1 MRYLKA
7 WRPTPSFVVSCI
19 SLFVAL
25 SGTAIALQGQNGV
38 KSDDIAPGA
47 VHRGD
52 VAKNAI
58 NGAKV
63 ADNSLSGADID
74 ESSLAISSGGG
85 GGPSAPSGPA
95 GGDLAGTYP
104 NPTIAAGAI
113 GTANLQ
119 NNVIPNDGTGIDGS
133 TKLAVNSVGYQE
145 IKNDSVRGSTIG
157 TITTVRKTQAV
168 SPGNI
173 GNALA
178 VCPTGTQLLSGGGD
192 VSGSAELIATFGNF
206 PADAPGSWTAQ
217 GDGTNNA
224 GGAVEAI
231 AHCLN

>member
-7 WRPTPSFVVSCI
+7 WRPTPSFLVSCI

-25 SGTAIALQGQNGV
+25 SGTAIALQGKNGV

-47 VHRGD
+47 VHAGD
-52 VAKNAI
+52 VARNAI

-63 ADNSLSGADID
+63 ADNSLGGADID

-85 GGPSAPSGPA
+85 GPSTPSGPA
-95 GGDLAGTYP
+95 GGDLTGTYP
-104 NPTIAAGAI
+104 NPIIAPLAI
-113 GTANLQ
+113 GPANLQ
-119 NNVIPNDGTGIDGS
+119 ANAIPNDGTGIDGS

-145 IKNDSVRGSTIG
+145 IKNDSVRGPTIG
-157 TITTVRKTQAV
+157 TITTVRKTLTI

-173 GNALA
+173 GNASA
-178 VCPTGTQLLSGGGD
+178 DCPNGTQLLSGGGD
-192 VSGSAELIATFGNF
+192 VSNSATLIGMHGFF
-206 PADAPGSWTAQ
+206 PADSPGSWIAQ
-217 GDGTNNA
+217 GEAPNNA
-224 GGAVEAI
+224 PGAVEAI

>member
-1 MRYLKA
+1 MRYLKS

-19 SLFVAL
+19 ALFVAL
-25 SGTAIALQGQNGV
+25 SAQAVALQGQNGV

-52 VAKNAI
+52 VAGNAI

-74 ESSLAISSGGG
+74 ESTLAISGGGGGG
-85 GGPSAPSGPA
+85 GGPSTPTGPA
-95 GGDLAGTYP
+95 GGDLTGTYP
-104 NPTIAAGAI
+104 DPSIAPLAI
-113 GTANLQ
+113 GPAKLQANA
-119 NNVIPNDGTGIDGS
+119 IPADGTGIDGS

-157 TITTVRKTQAV
+157 TITTVRKTQ
-168 SPGNI
+168 SMPGGTF
-173 GNALA
+173 GNATA

-192 VSGSAELIATFGNF
+192 TTGVLVGTYGTF
-206 PADAPGSWTAQ
+206 PADSPGFWTAKAEA
-217 GDGTNNA
+217 TNA
-224 GGAVEAI
+224 GGDSVDAI
-231 AHCLN
+231 AHCLG